1 MAVFETW
8 LRSDLKR
15 PMRVVELSGNL
26 FSADNGGNLIGVE
39 VLDGG
44 QAASLSGNVYGYVIR
59 ADGGTVLI
67 DGTLSGNRASI
78 VLPASAYVVIG
89 QVSIVI
95 KVGAVTVG
103 ACVAQV
109 YRTTTDTIVD
119 PANVIPS
126 ISELLEAIDDCE
138 QATAD
143 ANSAATLANT
153 KAGLADE
160 KATLA
165 DQKATLANTAAGT
178 ANTAAAAANA
188 ASLKID
194 NMTVAASSS
203 STPTA
208 TITEVEGHKHIA
220 FGLVQGNPG
229 KDFHI
234 QKTFASIAAMQAY
247 DPDLDPSA
255 SKVTPNDFVMIDTGS
270 VQDADTGKLFCYEP
284 ETQDIWRYIGDLSGS
299 QGIKGETGTG
309 IANIVL
315 NADYT
320 LTITMDDGSTSY
332 TTGSIRG
339 AQGAQGPIGPAAYVH
354 IRYSATQPTQ
364 DSDMSTTP
372 NDWMGIYSG
381 AASTAPTAYTDYVW
395 YKIKGETGSVSNVYG
410 STIPMSEQDSTKIA
424 TAIGNKLDAN
434 QGSTNAGKFMRVG
447 STGAVAYD
455 DPTERYA
462 SESNFPATGDAGK
475 LYIAE
480 GTGKIYVWDGTNTEY
495 VTVGG
500 SESQIY
506 YGTSTSSAGVS
517 PKKVTISPDFY
528 DPSDIPDG
536 TIICVKFTNE
546 CSFRTGLMLNINN
559 KGSGGAA
566 PGISVRTLDNRG
578 AADGVVAPE
587 FMWSAGETVIFI
599 FSYYYWRIIRQGDM
613 VGATASTA
621 GQRGLV
627 PAPAS
632 GDQGKFLKGDGTW
645 ANPAVMTGATASAAG
660 AAGLV
665 PAPAAGGQK
674 KVLTGAGTWTALCLK
689 GSLTA
694 ISADGTIS
702 DIALVGLTADFKV
715 CSWGLFA
722 DSAATTP
729 ISPTEAPADITI
741 TEKTDAYDITIANLD
756 SAFYI
761 RPTFILPQNT

>member
-178 ANTAAAAANA
+178 ANTAAAAANTA
-188 ASLKID
+188 ALKID

-203 STPTA
+203 ATPTA

-354 IRYSATQPTQ
+354 IRYSAVQPTQ

-395 YKIKGETGSVSNVYG
+395 YKIKGETGSVSNMYG
-410 STIPMSEQDSTKIA
+410 TTIPMSEQDSTKIA

-434 QGSTNAGKFMRVG
+434 QGSANAGKFMRVG

-480 GTGKIYVWDGTNTEY
+480 NTGKIYVWDGTNTEY

-506 YGTSTSSAGVS
+506 YGTSSSGSSDAEKAVTVS
-517 PKKVTISPDFY
+517 ESFY
-528 DPSDIPDG
+528 AASDIPAG
-536 TIICVKFTNE
+536 TVLYVNFTNQNT
-546 CSFRTGLMLNINN
+546 RTYALKLNIN
-559 KGSGGAA
+559 SGG
-566 PGISVRTLDNRG
+566 GIYVSTM
-578 AADGVVAPE
+578 DGGDGNA
-587 FMWSAGETVIFI
+587 FRWNAGEWVQFVFLNSGWKVI
-599 FSYYYWRIIRQGDM
+599 RNGAMQ
-613 VGATASTA
+613 GATFSHS
-621 GQRGLV
+621 GKEGSV
-627 PAPAS
+627 PAPS
-632 GDQGKFLKGDGTW
+632 YGDEAKFLRGDGTW
-645 ANPAVMTGATASAAG
+645 ANPAVMTGAGSLADGASGFVPKPFAG
-660 AAGLV
+660 Y
-665 PAPAAGGQK
+665 QT
-674 KVLTGAGTWTALCLK
+674 KVLKASGTWTEICLK

-694 ISADGTIS
+694 ISAAGTIS
-702 DIALVGLTADFKV
+702 NIALAGLTADFKV
-715 CSWGLFA
+715 CNWGLFSDA
-722 DSAATTP
+722 LATTP

-741 TEKTDAYDITIANLD
+741 TEKTDAYDITIANYS

-761 RPTFILPQNT
+761 QPTFVLPMNMN

>member
-8 LRSDLKR
+8 LRNDLKK

-44 QAASLSGNVYGYVIR
+44 QAASLSGSVNGYVIR
-59 ADGGTVLI
+59 ADGATVLI
-67 DGTLSGNRASI
+67 NGTLSGNRASI
-78 VLPASAYVVIG
+78 VLPASAYAVIG

-109 YRTTTDTIVD
+109 YRTTTDMIVD

-126 ISELLEAIDDCE
+126 ISELLAAIGDCE

-153 KAGLADE
+153 KAGLANTAASLANT
-160 KATLA
+160 KAGLA
-165 DQKATLANTAAGT
+165 DTAAANANTAAS
-178 ANTAAAAANA
+178 AANA
-188 ASLKID
+188 AAGKID

-247 DPDLDPSA
+247 DPDQDPSA
-255 SKVTPNDFVMIDTGS
+255 SKVTANDFVMIDTGS

-339 AQGAQGPIGPAAYVH
+339 AQGDPGPTGPAAYVH
-354 IRYSATQPTQ
+354 IRYSAVQPTQ

-381 AASTAPTAYTDYVW
+381 AASTAPTAYTDYAW
-395 YKIKGETGSVSNVYG
+395 YKIKGETGSASNVYG
-410 STIPMSEQDSTKIA
+410 NTIDMSSSDSTKVA
-424 TAIGNKLDAN
+424 TAIGNKADKVSNAASGNFAGLDTNGNLTDSGKKASDFVSVY
-434 QGSTNAGKFMRVG
+434 QGTENYGCFMRVG
-447 STGAVAYD
+447 S
-455 DPTERYA
+455 
-462 SESNFPATGDAGK
+462 
-475 LYIAE
+475 
-480 GTGKIYVWDGTNTEY
+480 DGNLAL
-495 VTVGG
+495 VLLAIM
-500 SESQIY
+500 QAA
-506 YGTSTSSAGVS
+506 TSS
-517 PKKVTISPDFY
+517 T
-528 DPSDIPDG
+528 DG
-536 TIICVKFTNE
+536 
-546 CSFRTGLMLNINN
+546 
-559 KGSGGAA
+559 
-566 PGISVRTLDNRG
+566 SV
-578 AADGVVAPE
+578 
-587 FMWSAGETVIFI
+587 
-599 FSYYYWRIIRQGDM
+599 
-613 VGATASTA
+613 
-621 GQRGLV
+621 GLV
-627 PAPAS
+627 PKPSA
-632 GDQGKFLKGDGTW
+632 GDQGKFLRGDATW
-645 ANPAVMTGATASAAG
+645 ANPSAMSGATASVAG

-665 PAPAAGGQK
+665 PAPSAGDQN
-674 KVLTGAGTWTALCLK
+674 KVLKGDGTWGTAQQSNLMPSTAFSIPSVGDSVTYLMTGMTASYQLIRWNFSVSAENNPPASLEWTTGAG
-689 GSLTA
+689 S
-694 ISADGTIS
+694 
-702 DIALVGLTADFKV
+702 F
-715 CSWGLFA
+715 
-722 DSAATTP
+722 
-729 ISPTEAPADITI
+729 TI
-741 TEKTDAYDITIANLD
+741 TNTAGTTSETIQPVFAIADAIAIEE
-756 SAFYI
+756 YI
-761 RPTFILPQNT
+761 QQ